1 MKKQSINFSW
11 PVTLSDFSQDSV
23 QENFSR
29 GKLKVFFKGET
40 ADHRFFSDGF
50 AEQVIKTLPYTP
62 VVSSYD
68 AEKDDFVGHA
78 KEQQIF
84 GIVDP
89 CTEPV
94 FEEMEDGKVWCVTD
108 VVLYTE
114 RPDTVGKLAKK
125 IIGQPHSLELN
136 PKTVK
141 YVINYDEKKHFKN
154 IEFTAGDFV
163 GVSVLGKDQKPAF
176 TGSAF
181 FACDENF
188 ESKMKILREYCE
200 SKDDQSQNGGEDMNL
215 QEFMKLS
222 WGDISTKVDEAI
234 CSEYRNDAYTYVVD
248 MFEDSAIVRFY
259 YYVED
264 CCKLMRVRY
273 TCNENGDVTLGAI
286 NEVRM
291 TYIDIESPEDATVE
305 INMGQVEDN
314 STDAV
319 SEVTETNADISED
332 DKSDTFAGQKDDSE
346 EEPSEDKE
354 DKEEIPEEPKD
365 EEDEEDFVEDKKDE
379 EEVQPEE
386 PKDDEEDKEDKD
398 NFTVEA
404 SVEDS
409 DPAHVTNVEITPTI
423 SEASVEDEQQTIQET
438 DATSSTS
445 FTESEREEF
454 EALKREKKVGLV
466 NSYKDSL
473 TEDQFNDFMSKVDE
487 FSIKDLELE
496 LLKVY
501 KNSQEVEDNKPIRAF
516 AFAPINAKQEND
528 SPLDAFVRKNKRY

>member
-1 MKKQSINFSW
+1 MKKQAINYSW
-11 PVTLSDFSQDSV
+11 PVVLSDFSQDSV

-40 ADHRFFSDGF
+40 ADHRYFSDDF
-50 AEQVIKTLPYTP
+50 AEKIIKTLPYTP

-68 AEKDDFVGHA
+68 EEKDDFVGHA

-94 FEEMEDGKVWCVTD
+94 FEEMEDGKIWCITD

-181 FACDENF
+181 FSCDENF
-188 ESKMKILREYCE
+188 ESKMKILRDYCE
-200 SKDDQSQNGGEDMNL
+200 SKEDQSQIGGENMNL

-222 WGDISTKVDEAI
+222 WGDISNKVGEAI

-273 TCNENGDVTLGAI
+273 TCNDNGDVTLGEV
-286 NEVRM
+286 NEVRL
-291 TYIDIESPEDATVE
+291 TYVDVETTTPENTTVE
-305 INMGQVEDN
+305 IDMKQIEEVVEETEP
-314 STDAV
+314 SIDAV
-319 SEVTETNADISED
+319 SDCTETNAEIGEDNMSNSITETDESHNTCTTQEIDEPVTENSEPEATTQTLEEEATVEE
-332 DKSDTFAGQKDDSE
+332 TFADVTEQ
-346 EEPSEDKE
+346 
-354 DKEEIPEEPKD
+354 
-365 EEDEEDFVEDKKDE
+365 
-379 EEVQPEE
+379 
-386 PKDDEEDKEDKD
+386 
-398 NFTVEA
+398 
-404 SVEDS
+404 S
-409 DPAHVTNVEITPTI
+409 DPAQVTNVEITPTI
-423 SEASVEDEQQTIQET
+423 SEASVEDEQQQITEET
-438 DATSSTS
+438 VTTSSTS

-454 EALKREKKVGLV
+454 ENLKREKKIGLV
-466 NSYKDSL
+466 NSYKDAL
-473 TEDQFNDFMSKVDE
+473 TEDQLNDFISNVDN
-487 FSIKDLELE
+487 FDIKDLELE
-496 LLKVY
+496 LLKIY
-501 KNSQEVEDNKPIRAF
+501 KNSQQEIETVKPIRAF
-516 AFAPINAKQEND
+516 AFAPINATQEKE
-528 SPLDAFVRKNKRY
+528 SPLDAFVRKNKRN

>member
-1 MKKQSINFSW
+1 M
-11 PVTLSDFSQDSV
+11 TLSDFSQDSV

-40 ADHRFFSDGF
+40 ADHRFFSDDF

-188 ESKMKILREYCE
+188 EAKMKILREYCE
-200 SKDDQSQNGGEDMNL
+200 SKNDQSQIGGEDMNL

-291 TYIDIESPEDATVE
+291 TYIDIESPEDTTVE
-305 INMGQVEDN
+305 INMGQVENN

-319 SEVTETNADISED
+319 SEVTETNADNSED
-332 DKSDTFAGQKDDSE
+332 DKSDTFAGTTDEENKNPEQPKEPQDDEGKVGQAASSEDKQKDDKENKDDKDDNDSE
-346 EEPSEDKE
+346 VEPEDDEDDKE
-354 DKEEIPEEPKD
+354 N
-365 EEDEEDFVEDKKDE
+365 KKDDFI
-379 EEVQPEE
+379 VDE
-386 PKDDEEDKEDKD
+386 P
-398 NFTVEA
+398 

-423 SEASVEDEQQTIQET
+423 SEASVEDEQQQTIQET
-438 DATSSTS
+438 STASSTS
-445 FTESEREEF
+445 FAESEREEF

-473 TEDQFNDFMSKVDE
+473 TEEQFDNFMSQIDT

-496 LLKVY
+496 LLKAY
-501 KNSQEVEDNKPIRAF
+501 KASQEEIESNKPIRAF
-516 AFAPINAKQEND
+516 AFAPINAKQENE
-528 SPLDAFVRKNKRY
+528 SPLDAFVRKNKRH